1 MGRGMNVNPLTA
13 DAKVEIG
20 FYDFALYAR
29 YGLIELFRRHRGPE
43 VIPVAAGVI
52 WHF

>member
-1 MGRGMNVNPLTA
+1 MNVNPLTA

-20 FYDFALYAR
+20 FNSFGLYAR
-29 YGLIELFRRHRGPE
+29 YELIDLFKINRGQE